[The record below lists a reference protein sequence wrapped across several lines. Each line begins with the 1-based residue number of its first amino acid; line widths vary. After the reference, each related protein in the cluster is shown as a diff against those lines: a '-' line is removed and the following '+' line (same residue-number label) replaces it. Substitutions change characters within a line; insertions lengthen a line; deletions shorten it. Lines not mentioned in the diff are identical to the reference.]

1 MVSRIPTGNRGQ
13 GNGIEQSASSHATE
27 ATPWLGV
34 NLPYGHWLPSSAR
47 SVVSRA
53 SSLLG
58 GLANF
63 RWGGPS
69 ASARPA
75 PNIRSA
81 AIAPAQQ
88 TLPPELW
95 QQIATLAG
103 ARPRRAMRE
112 VSLELRN
119 ASRAVV
125 THLTISDPAMFRQL
139 SLYPALKSVR
149 FKGALTLEALKALP
163 PTLEHLEI
171 GRCTGSAISA
181 EGLAHLAAMPLKSL
195 NLNGIEIGVEGAR
208 LLATS
213 TSLASLSLMGCDI
226 GDRAATALAASS
238 SIQCLDLS
246 VNRIGRDGAQA
257 LAGAP
262 LVSLN
267 LHNNEIGNEGAR
279 ALATSRT
286 LTSLDVSNNGVGNAG
301 AEAFAGNTVLKQL
314 SLAGGMIS
322 GDGAQ
327 ALADNKSLTDLDLSN
342 NRLGDAGAQ
351 ALADSES
358 FVSLKLGGN
367 EIGADGAEAL
377 ARNVVLN
384 LSI

>member
-81 AIAPAQQ
+81 AIAPEQQ

-95 QQIATLAG
+95 QQISTLAG

-112 VSLELRN
+112 VSLEMRN

-208 LLATS
+208 TLAAS
-213 TSLASLSLMGCDI
+213 KSLVSLSLIGCGI
-226 GDRAATALAASS
+226 GDRAAQALAASR
-238 SIQCLDLS
+238 SIRSLDLS
-246 VNRIGRDGAQA
+246 VNMIGRDGAQA
-257 LAGAP
+257 LADAP

-267 LHNNEIGNEGAR
+267 LYSNEIGDDGAR

-286 LTSLDVSNNGVGNAG
+286 LTSLEVRRNGIGNAG
-301 AEAFAGNTVLKQL
+301 AGAFANNTVLRKLNLANNTIDKRGARVLAGNT
-314 SLAGGMIS
+314 
-322 GDGAQ
+322 
-327 ALADNKSLTDLDLSN
+327 SLTELDLGG
-342 NRLGDAGAQ
+342 NRLGDKGAR
-351 ALADSES
+351 ALAGNRSLL
-358 FVSLKLGGN
+358 SLKG
-367 EIGADGAEAL
+367 
-377 ARNVVLN
+377 
-384 LSI
+384 